1 MILRHTYLRITR
13 REVPPGTI
21 AGNLRRLALAS
32 RPVYMVE
39 GYLLNDVRVGEPIRF
54 RACFRLGRPYHR
66 NYRSTP
72 VVILEGEFV
81 LTHYALF
88 QILRVPPTIALGSE
102 PGTWIPEEIVS
113 QGVHPPVNR
122 RTKSSYYRATVYSV
136 PMRISVP
143 DLSCLA
149 LMGYPFAVLEGY
161 LRPRPRRGGRL
172 KFHADHSEGRENRV
186 IHESAPIQCREGRY
200 CLTAYCLYH
209 LQRLPDPLRTNN
221 HE

>member
-1 MILRHTYLRITR
+1 M
-13 REVPPGTI
+13 
-21 AGNLRRLALAS
+21 
-32 RPVYMVE
+32 
-39 GYLLNDVRVGEPIRF
+39 
-54 RACFRLGRPYHR
+54 
-66 NYRSTP
+66 
-72 VVILEGEFV
+72 ILEGEFV

-102 PGTWIPEEIVS
+102 PGTWIAEEIVS
-113 QGVHPPVNR
+113 QGVHPPVTR

-186 IHESAPIQCREGRY
+186 IHESAPIHCREGSY

-209 LQRLPDPLRTNN
+209 LQRLPDPLRANN